1 MRAVIDFISRPEIL
15 FPGTDTYH
23 AGTAVMISGTEE
35 RIEIILAPGQSG
47 IAQGYP
53 PMVSVFSQNGISEM
67 QFLAIPLL
75 RPVNTVKK
83 PRRSRNKGKP

>member
-1 MRAVIDFISRPEIL
+1 MRAVIDFISASEIL
-15 FPGTDTYH
+15 FPSADTYH

-35 RIEIILAPGQSG
+35 RIEIILASGQCG
-47 IAQGYP
+47 IAQGLP
-53 PMVSVFSQNGISEM
+53 PMVSIFSQNGISKM

-83 PRRSRNKGKP
+83 PCRSGNQGKP